1 MSRCAE
7 NMKGAKFDV
16 PIWNKLNLTIE
27 EAAAYSGIGV
37 RKLYGMTGSEDC
49 PFVLW
54 IGSRR
59 LIKRKIF
66 DEYIGKMYS
75 I

>member
-27 EAAAYSGIGV
+27 EAAAYSSIGV
-37 RKLYGMTGSEDC
+37 RKLYLMSISERC
-49 PFVLW
+49 IPSEFW
-54 IGSRR
+54 RCSNGR
-59 LIKRKIF
+59 
-66 DEYIGKMYS
+66 
-75 I
+75 